1 MGERWTAWANEPW
14 RAAAVAAAAR
24 QEAAE
29 SRQEEAA
36 AVPWPFEESER
47 QCSGRSAEDLR
58 SAAVRSQMAC
68 TQISRCVKSWSAMLA
83 VRGAPLHPRNLEG
96 ILEETAAY
104 WPAEAAVDFK
114 STDGKRTRATL
125 ARERVYLS

>member
-36 AVPWPFEESER
+36 AVPWPFEASER

-58 SAAVRSQMAC
+58 S
-68 TQISRCVKSWSAMLA
+68 QIA
-83 VRGAPLHPRNLEG
+83 
-96 ILEETAAY
+96 
-104 WPAEAAVDFK
+104 
-114 STDGKRTRATL
+114 DGVHADMSVMR
-125 ARERVYLS
+125 Y